1 MNNQWGIARVTNNNQ
16 TWPMGLFSLPFDA
29 LVDLSCFQWQSRVFF
44 CWGQAKTK
52 FNSICCRVQHHLLPL
67 QSPPVLNKFKQS
79 PNRNYFWISDID
91 IHSREKKESCLSGTI
106 MKFNL
111 CLIQKL
117 HVKDICRIIMG
128 SSGDRIGSDDG
139 LNGLADLAPSFV
151 PPFFPFQRSFFPS
164 D

>member
-1 MNNQWGIARVTNNNQ
+1 MTNNNQ
-16 TWPMGLFSLPFDA
+16 TLPTG
-29 LVDLSCFQWQSRVFF
+29 LSCLNWCIWWTWWTCLAFSDNQEFSFVEANQR
-44 CWGQAKTK
+44 Q
-52 FNSICCRVQHHLLPL
+52 NSIQFVQHHLLPL
-67 QSPPVLNKFKQS
+67 QSSPVLNKFKQS